1 MLYAI
6 LALIAFSIW
15 MTTRINKRL
24 ERKSGCIGFG
34 YVSLVIF
41 CISGFTIGVTI
52 MLFTYVGGSL
62 NTLINGDKYAAT
74 ITDYTSERKED
85 SDGDMQ
91 TYYTPIFSFTT
102 NEGIEITKS
111 SGYSSTGTPEIGE
124 RIEVYYDIKNDKVFQ
139 PGAMAIIGTVGML
152 IMCIVLVFSFVGIIR
167 FAFGYNMAGFWRI
180 CQRFGTMF
188 FIPFIMIA
196 FDALLIYAL
205 FYKKQP
211 FWVEMLLGFFILVLT
226 LGCWGYIKSV
236 IEKGQPKWKRT
247 SETSWAADW
256 EEDEDEEDW
265 EDEDDSNI
273 DLDDEE
279 NNDTD
284 ESVNNTDSNYNKG
297 ETDNYNKNY

>member
-1 MLYAI
+1 
-6 LALIAFSIW
+6 

-34 YVSLVIF
+34 YVSLVTF
-41 CISGFTIGVTI
+41 CISGFAIGVTI

-211 FWVEMLLGFFILVLT
+211 FWVELLLGFFILALT
-226 LGCWGYIKSV
+226 FGCWGYIKSV
-236 IEKGQPKWKRT
+236 IEKGPPKWKRT
-247 SETSWAADW
+247 SETSWTA
-256 EEDEDEEDW
+256 DW
-265 EDEDDSNI
+265 EDENE
-273 DLDDEE
+273 DDEDDQPGE
-279 NNDTD
+279 ERNNDGNGFVYKTD
-284 ESVNNTDSNYNKG
+284 YNKG
-297 ETDNYNKNY
+297 ETDNYKKG